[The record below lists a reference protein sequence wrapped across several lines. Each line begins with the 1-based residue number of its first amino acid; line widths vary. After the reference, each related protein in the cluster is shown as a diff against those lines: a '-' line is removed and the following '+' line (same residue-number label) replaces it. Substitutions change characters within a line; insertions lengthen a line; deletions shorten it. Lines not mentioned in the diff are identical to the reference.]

1 MNHKTLKLV
10 CVLLCACLLLG
21 GAGGIVFAASGDSGN
36 VAPEAPTAAEDRAGT
51 GIPTKDETVYVLA
64 GADGSVKKVIVSGWL
79 SNAMGTAELADTS
92 ELTGIERVSGD
103 DAAAYDVGTG
113 SWHTRGGDVYYQGT
127 TDKELPVILSV
138 SYQLD
143 GQPISAEELA
153 GKSGC
158 VTIRFDYENRQSEMM
173 EVNGRREKI
182 YVPFVA
188 LTGLILDN
196 DSFTNVEAAN
206 GRIIN
211 DGDRTIVAGIAF
223 PGMRES
229 LGLDS
234 DRLEIPDHFEVTA
247 DASDFSLGMTVTI
260 IANEL
265 FDGVDTG
272 NVGSLEELTD
282 SLGALTDAMEQL
294 IDGSDQLY
302 DGLCTLLEKSGAL
315 SNGVSQL
322 TDGAL
327 QVKNGTAALDSG
339 ASELQAGAA
348 QLYAGLQTLDES
360 SAALNGGARQVFE
373 TLVAAA
379 QAQLTAAGVEV
390 PGMTPE
396 NYADVLSGVIA
407 SLDESAVYAQALAA
421 VTSAVETQRG
431 YIETQVTAAV
441 QAEVEASVI
450 AAVRAEIAAR
460 VTEAVREQIRPQ
472 VETAVHQSV
481 SEQVVNA
488 ATGMDLASY
497 EAAAANGL
505 VEEAT
510 QAAISAAIEEKM
522 ASDEIRQLIDAKLEE
537 QLSSEPVQ
545 SAISENTAAQ
555 MANDEVSAL
564 ISATILEK
572 MNSAEIAALIGQT
585 VDAQVEKT
593 ISENMAGAEVQ
604 AQLAA
609 ASEGAQ
615 QIISLKSSLDA
626 YNAFYLGLRSYTS
639 GVSQAAAG
647 AGELQSGID
656 SLKSGS
662 GQLSAG
668 ADALYSGSA
677 SLQSSVPALVD
688 GITQLRDGASELSDG
703 IKKLNEEGIQ
713 KLVEAVSGDLDGT
726 LDRLNAMIDVS
737 RNYRNFSGIS
747 DEMDGRVKFIYRTEE
762 IGE

>member
-10 CVLLCACLLLG
+10 SALLCACLLLG
-21 GAGGIVFAASGDSGN
+21 GAGGIVFAASGGSGN
-36 VAPEAPTAAEDRAGT
+36 AAPEAAAVAEDRSGT

-64 GADGSVKKVIVSGWL
+64 GADGSVKKVIVSDWL
-79 SNAMGTAELADTS
+79 SNAMGAAELADPS
-92 ELTGIERVSGD
+92 ELSGIESVSGD
-103 DAAAYDVGTG
+103 DAAYDVSTG
-113 SWHTRGGDVYYQGT
+113 SWHTQGGDVYYQGT
-127 TDKELPVILSV
+127 IDKELPVTLSV

-143 GQPISAEELA
+143 GQPVSAEELA

-158 VTIRFDYENRQSEMM
+158 VTIRFDFENRQYEMV

-196 DSFTNVEAAN
+196 DSFTNVEAVN

-234 DRLEIPDHFEVTA
+234 DRLEIPDFFEVTA
-247 DASDFSLGMTVTI
+247 DVSDFSLGMTLTI

-265 FDGVDTG
+265 FDGVDTDNG
-272 NVGSLEELTD
+272 GSLDDLTD

-294 IDGSDQLY
+294 IDGSSQLY

-315 SNGVSQL
+315 SNGVNQL

-327 QVKNGTAALDSG
+327 QVKNGAAALDSG
-339 ASELQAGAA
+339 AFELQVGAA
-348 QLYAGLQTLDES
+348 QLYAGLQTLDAN

-390 PGMTPE
+390 PDMTPE

-472 VETAVHQSV
+472 VETAAHQSV
-481 SEQVVNA
+481 SEQVVYA

-555 MANDEVSAL
+555 MASDEVSAL

-668 ADALYSGSA
+668 ADALYSGSVT
-677 SLQSSVPALVD
+677 LQSSVPALVD

>member
-10 CVLLCACLLLG
+10 SVLLCACLLLG
-21 GAGGIVFAASGDSGN
+21 GAGGIVFAASGGSGN
-36 VAPEAPTAAEDRAGT
+36 AAPEAQAAAEDRSGK

-64 GADGSVKKVIVSGWL
+64 GADGSVKKVIVSDWL

-472 VETAVHQSV
+472 VETAAHQSV
-481 SEQVVNA
+481 SEQVVYA

>member
-10 CVLLCACLLLG
+10 SALLCACLLLG
-21 GAGGIVFAASGDSGN
+21 GAGGIVFAASGGSGN
-36 VAPEAPTAAEDRAGT
+36 AAPEAAAVAEDRSGT

-64 GADGSVKKVIVSGWL
+64 GADGSVKKVIVSDWL
-79 SNAMGTAELADTS
+79 SNAMGAAELADPS
-92 ELTGIERVSGD
+92 ELSGIESVSGD
-103 DAAAYDVGTG
+103 DAAYDVSTG
-113 SWHTRGGDVYYQGT
+113 SWHTQGGDVYYQGT
-127 TDKELPVILSV
+127 IDKELPVTLSV

-143 GQPISAEELA
+143 GQPVSAEELA

-158 VTIRFDYENRQSEMM
+158 VTIRFDFENRQYEMV

-196 DSFTNVEAAN
+196 DSFTNVEAVN

-234 DRLEIPDHFEVTA
+234 DRLEIPDFFEVTA
-247 DASDFSLGMTVTI
+247 DVSDFSLGMTLTI

-265 FDGVDTG
+265 FDGVDTDNG
-272 NVGSLEELTD
+272 GSLDDLTD

-294 IDGSDQLY
+294 IDGSSQLY

-315 SNGVSQL
+315 SNGVNQL

-327 QVKNGTAALDSG
+327 QVKNGAAALDSG
-339 ASELQAGAA
+339 AFELQVGAA
-348 QLYAGLQTLDES
+348 QLYAGLQTLDAN

-390 PGMTPE
+390 PDMTPE

-472 VETAVHQSV
+472 VETAAHQSV
-481 SEQVVNA
+481 SEQVVYA

-545 SAISENTAAQ
+545 SAISGNTEAQ
-555 MANDEVSAL
+555 MASDEVNAL

-572 MNSAEIAALIGQT
+572 MDSAEVAALIGQT
-585 VDAQVEKT
+585 VDTQVEKA

-604 AQLAA
+604 SQLAA

-615 QIISLKSSLDA
+615 QIISLKTSLDV

-668 ADALYSGSA
+668 ADALYSGSVT
-677 SLQSSVPALVD
+677 LQSSVPALVD

-713 KLVEAVSGDLDGT
+713 KLVEAVSGDLAGA

>member
-10 CVLLCACLLLG
+10 SVLLCACLLLG
-21 GAGGIVFAASGDSGN
+21 GAGGIVFAASGGSGN
-36 VAPEAPTAAEDRAGT
+36 AAPEAQAAAEDRSGT

-64 GADGSVKKVIVSGWL
+64 GADGSVKKVIVSDWL

-127 TDKELPVILSV
+127 TDKELPVVLSV

-143 GQPISAEELA
+143 GQPISAEELE

-158 VTIRFDYENRQSEMM
+158 VTIRFDYENRQYEMM

-472 VETAVHQSV
+472 VETAAHQSV
-481 SEQVVNA
+481 SEQVVYA

-510 QAAISAAIEEKM
+510 QAAIRAAIEEKM

-555 MANDEVSAL
+555 MASDEVSAL

-668 ADALYSGSA
+668 ADALYSGSVT
-677 SLQSSVPALVD
+677 LQSSVPALVD